1 MTNYDAFNDYR
12 LLDVENGY
20 LPRLREFLKMD
31 SESDFN
37 GKRILV
43 AGSALGGESFA
54 ALILKAGHVTGI
66 EIDQKLVFSSIELA
80 KSHLSPDQYEFI
92 LFNGVDFPKIKVDIV
107 LSGHVI
113 EHTSNWKKHLD
124 ECFKVLNDS
133 GKIYLEFPT
142 RFNWKELHTGLYSF
156 EYLPSYFRKVFNL
169 ASAYLAKLRGN
180 SINYGKRIDIQ
191 TTLQQV
197 STPQI
202 KAYVQKKQMKVL
214 QRSIPAKG
222 IVRLIIGR

>member
-1 MTNYDAFNDYR
+1 MTNYDAFKDNR

-31 SESDFN
+31 NELDFN

-54 ALILKAGHVTGI
+54 ALILKAIHVTGI
-66 EIDQKLVFSSIELA
+66 EIDQKLVLSSIELA
-80 KSHLSPDQYEFI
+80 KLHLPADQYEFI
-92 LFNGVDFPKIKVDIV
+92 LFNGVDFPEVKVDIV

-142 RFNWKELHTGLYSF
+142 RFNWRELHTGLYSF
-156 EYLPSYFRKVFNL
+156 EYFPSFFRKVLNL
-169 ASAYLAKLRGN
+169 TSAYLAKISGN

-202 KAYVQKKQMKVL
+202 KAYAQKNHVKVL
-214 QRSIPAKG
+214 QRAKPVKG
-222 IVRLIIGR
+222 IIRLILSR